1 MTNDRVQH
9 RTCPLCEGM
18 CGVTVTVEGGRAA
31 TVRPNKQ
38 DSWSLGHICPKGTTL
53 GALHHDP
60 DRLRTPMIRDGSV
73 WKSASWEA
81 AFDRLEMLVE
91 GVRSRHGP
99 HAFAAYGGNMA
110 GKDATLSR
118 YSGLM
123 LATSGIQQVYSSGT
137 VDQHP
142 KNLSAMLMFGNE
154 WKIPIPDL
162 DHTDLF
168 VIFGG
173 NPAASKGS
181 IFSHRDVMGAMRDLR
196 ARGGRVIVIDPVRT
210 QTARSADQWIGLK
223 PGSDAAFMLGIAHVL
238 FARDAVRLRH
248 LDGMVDGLDRLREI
262 VTGFSPQWVAHHCG
276 IDAIVI
282 ENLADELI
290 RTERSAIYGRI
301 GTCTQTFGTLAS
313 WMIDV
318 LAILTGNLD
327 RKGGSMWSRPVAPL
341 VDMLATLP
349 ADMPV
354 VMGKSRVR
362 GVPAVLGQFPA
373 SCLAEEIATP
383 GPGQIKGLLTFA
395 ANPALSAPDSTRLA
409 QALPMLEAMVSLD
422 NYLNETT
429 RHAHVI
435 LPSPSFLE
443 SAHYDMWSWVFC
455 LTSGGHYSPPL
466 FPATDRPD
474 HWRVVARVGAIIGG
488 QPRADIDA
496 MDDAYFRA
504 LAQGRGIDPD
514 TAVAALPSGGPERI
528 LDLAI
533 RTGPFGDRFGETPDG
548 VTLDNFRDQPD
559 GLILAHAIPRAQ
571 EGFETASGK
580 IDLTPAL
587 ILSDIPRLERALV
600 ANDPSLVLV
609 SRRHLRSL
617 NSWMHNIDTLV
628 KGKDRCT
635 LQMHSIDAATHGL
648 TAGDLVA
655 LTSAS
660 GEIVVPLEID
670 DDVRPGVVSMPH
682 GWGHGDPQTQLTIA
696 NAHAGTNSNI
706 LSPGTLVDVISG
718 NAVLNGIPVQV
729 RKADPV
735 PLDIIGA
742 TP

>member
-1 MTNDRVQH
+1 
-9 RTCPLCEGM
+9 
-18 CGVTVTVEGGRAA
+18 
-31 TVRPNKQ
+31 
-38 DSWSLGHICPKGTTL
+38 
-53 GALHHDP
+53 
-60 DRLRTPMIRDGSV
+60 
-73 WKSASWEA
+73 
-81 AFDRLEMLVE
+81 
-91 GVRSRHGP
+91 
-99 HAFAAYGGNMA
+99 
-110 GKDATLSR
+110 
-118 YSGLM
+118 
-123 LATSGIQQVYSSGT
+123 
-137 VDQHP
+137 
-142 KNLSAMLMFGNE
+142 
-154 WKIPIPDL
+154 
-162 DHTDLF
+162 
-168 VIFGG
+168 
-173 NPAASKGS
+173 
-181 IFSHRDVMGAMRDLR
+181 
-196 ARGGRVIVIDPVRT
+196 
-210 QTARSADQWIGLK
+210 
-223 PGSDAAFMLGIAHVL
+223 
-238 FARDAVRLRH
+238 
-248 LDGMVDGLDRLREI
+248 
-262 VTGFSPQWVAHHCG
+262 
-276 IDAIVI
+276 
-282 ENLADELI
+282 
-290 RTERSAIYGRI
+290 
-301 GTCTQTFGTLAS
+301 
-313 WMIDV
+313 
-318 LAILTGNLD
+318 
-327 RKGGSMWSRPVAPL
+327 MWSRPVAPL

>member
-1 MTNDRVQH
+1 MTHDGVQH

-31 TVRPNKQ
+31 TVRPNKK
-38 DSWSLGHICPKGTTL
+38 DRWSLGHICPKGTTL

-60 DRLRTPMIRDGSV
+60 DRLRTPMIRDGSE

-81 AFDRLEMLVE
+81 AFDRLETLVD
-91 GVRSRHGP
+91 GVRERHGP

-142 KNLSAMLMFGNE
+142 KNLSAMLMFGSE

-248 LDGMVDGLDRLREI
+248 LDGLVDGLETLREI

-327 RKGGSMWSRPVAPL
+327 RQGGSMWSRPVAPL

-373 SCLAEEIATP
+373 SCMAEEIATP

-395 ANPALSAPDSTRLA
+395 ANPALSAPDSGKLA
-409 QALPMLEAMVSLD
+409 EALPLLECMVSLD

-455 LTSGGHYSPPL
+455 LTSGGHYSPPI
-466 FPATDRPD
+466 FPVTDRPD

-488 QPRADIDA
+488 QPSADIDA
-496 MDDAYFRA
+496 MDDGYFRA
-504 LAQGRGIDPD
+504 LATGRGIDPD
-514 TAVAALPSGGPERI
+514 MAIMALPNRGPDRI

-533 RTGPFGDRFGETPDG
+533 RTGPFGDRFGTVAG
-548 VTLDNFRDQPD
+548 GLTLDSFRDEPD
-559 GLILAHAIPRAQ
+559 GLI
-571 EGFETASGK
+571 
-580 IDLTPAL
+580 
-587 ILSDIPRLERALV
+587 V
-600 ANDPSLVLV
+600 APE
-609 SRRHLRSL
+609 
-617 NSWMHNIDTLV
+617 
-628 KGKDRCT
+628 
-635 LQMHSIDAATHGL
+635 HGVGGVRI
-648 TAGDLVA
+648 TAGLV
-655 LTSAS
+655 
-660 GEIVVPLEID
+660 E
-670 DDVRPGVVSMPH
+670 
-682 GWGHGDPQTQLTIA
+682 
-696 NAHAGTNSNI
+696 
-706 LSPGTLVDVISG
+706 
-718 NAVLNGIPVQV
+718 
-729 RKADPV
+729 
-735 PLDIIGA
+735 
-742 TP
+742 